1 MCVLPCLSFFTSRR
15 RHTRC
20 LSDWSSDVCSSDLC
34 HREPIART
42 DVPAVAAEILIVL
55 PPNSSHVPAV
65 VANRVL
71 VQIVG
76 YVEHL
81 WVSAG
86 VRRRSSGASRSHA
99 PAWALP
105 QIPLTSP
112 PPRACRPEPD
122 PTASHRVWQCTREAS
137 RPRTCRLSRRNSRP

>member
-1 MCVLPCLSFFTSRR
+1 MVMLILASASSSVRSSNGRHKSR
-15 RHTRC
+15 HQ
-20 LSDWSSDVCSSDLC
+20 SDATVNQL
-34 HREPIART
+34 HEPTCR
-42 DVPAVAAEILIVL
+42 PSRAEILMEL

-122 PTASHRVWQCTREAS
+122 PTASHRVWQSTREAS
-137 RPRTCRLSRRNSRP
+137 RPRTCRLFTA